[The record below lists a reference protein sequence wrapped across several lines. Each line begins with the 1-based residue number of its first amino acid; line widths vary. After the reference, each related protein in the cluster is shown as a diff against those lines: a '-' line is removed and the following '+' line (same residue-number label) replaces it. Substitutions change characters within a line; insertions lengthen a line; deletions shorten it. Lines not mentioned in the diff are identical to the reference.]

1 MIVVGGIHRLG
12 ESLFFFFFCGER
24 KYSIY
29 LQGVKQENVQ
39 QIFKGPELPSFQQA
53 IFKIKNK
60 GKYLKCVI
68 NSWILQI
75 VQSFF

>member
-39 QIFKGPELPSFQQA
+39 QIFKGPELPSFQA
-53 IFKIKNK
+53 GDF
-60 GKYLKCVI
+60 
-68 NSWILQI
+68 
-75 VQSFF
+75 